1 MKKLPFEALKAT
13 NILRTLCIILVVSDF
28 AHSLHY
34 NYAVAISSEAY
45 SQPDWKN
52 LADSLVRKHDKNG
65 TVKLFTWSSSVND
78 IKDELSRFK
87 PDYIGYIARPAV
99 ECNASFIVS
108 ISRLSRQLDSD
119 PYGDAVWGIITGY
132 EASDALRAISESLNV
147 KTVLAAS
154 ANLSYEPPIRRFY
167 QAIGMT
173 CDSYTKTDYL
183 FPESE
188 GKVYSEDKRP
198 ENEQDRIKLVSKWL
212 NAESMNLEISGK
224 GLISGPVDCIITGGH
239 GNVNL
244 WQCHYPEAGTE
255 GYMRSSGGKLFG
267 APYSGGSISITA
279 PTPKIYW
286 CASNCLMGNPN
297 NKDNVVYAAFGS
309 GHAVQMF
316 GFVNNASSGDEFM
329 AWGVYDRITKSAG
342 TYTLPHGFFL
352 SNNNALFEINNPS
365 GQLNVRLVEQ
375 YMDSTVFYGD
385 PAGDVR
391 FYDLGDSVKAFKS
404 DITFDND
411 NSGKAFKSDI
421 TFDNDNSGKAS
432 FTYTFTMV
440 AHDLE
445 FGAGY
450 CYQFRP
456 VSLLP
461 VRIDP
466 SSVEIT
472 KNQGHKAL
480 ITDNLLIWEILSQG
494 QKLAKGNTKT
504 LQWTAKI
511 IDAKTVKCNKTHS
524 PLPMRKPSKLVVSA
538 KKSEFLIN
546 IKDIPKG
553 SFDLQITDLNGKL
566 CFQGKF
572 NSAGIHEQSFSTG
585 SLNNGSGIRIIQL
598 VQRGLRLKVTSVL

>member
-1 MKKLPFEALKAT
+1 MKKLPFGAQKAIP
-13 NILRTLCIILVVSDF
+13 ILRVLCIILIGSDF
-28 AHSLHY
+28 AHSRHY

-52 LADSLVRKHDKNG
+52 VADSLVRKHEKSG
-65 TVKLFTWSSSVND
+65 TARLFTWSSSVND
-78 IKDELSRFK
+78 IKDELSGFK
-87 PDYIGYIARPAV
+87 PDYIGYIARPV
-99 ECNASFIVS
+99 SECNAAFIVAV
-108 ISRLSRQLDSD
+108 SRLSRQLDSD

-132 EASDALRAISESLNV
+132 EATDALRAISESLTV

-167 QAIGMT
+167 QALGMT

-183 FPESE
+183 FPDSE
-188 GKVYSEDKRP
+188 GKVYSENNRP

-212 NAESMNLEISGK
+212 NTESMNLEIPGK
-224 GLISGPVDCIITGGH
+224 GSITGPVDCIITGGH

-244 WQCHYPEAGTE
+244 WQCHYPDAGTE

-267 APYSGGSISITA
+267 SPYSGGSIAITA

-297 NKDNVVYAAFGS
+297 SKDNVVYAAFGT

-329 AWGVYDRITKSAG
+329 AWGVYDRVTKSAG
-342 TYTLPHGFFL
+342 TYTLSQGFFL

-365 GQLNVRLVEQ
+365 GQINTRLVEQ
-375 YMDSTVFYGD
+375 FMDSTVFYGD
-385 PAGDVR
+385 PAGDVK
-391 FYDLGDSVKAFKS
+391 FYDPGDSAKAFKS
-404 DITFDND
+404 DITFEQD
-411 NSGKAFKSDI
+411 NSG
-421 TFDNDNSGKAS
+421 NAS

-445 FGAGY
+445 FGVGY

-456 VSLLP
+456 ASLLP

-472 KNQGHKAL
+472 KNEGHKAL
-480 ITDNLLIWEILSQG
+480 ITDNLLIWEVLSQG
-494 QKLAKGNTKT
+494 QKLARGNTKT

-511 IDAKTVKCNKTHS
+511 TDDKTENHIKTYS
-524 PLPMRKPSKLVVSA
+524 TLPLRKLPKLVASV
-538 KKSEFLIN
+538 KKSELLIN
-546 IKDIPKG
+546 IKEIPKG

-566 CFQGKF
+566 CLQRKL
-572 NSAGIHEQSFSTG
+572 NSAGVHEQSFSIG
-585 SLNNGSGIRIIQL
+585 RLNTGSGIRLILL
-598 VQRGLRLKVTSVL
+598 VQGGLRLNVTSVQ

>member
-1 MKKLPFEALKAT
+1 MKKQLIGALSIQFLRVLCL
-13 NILRTLCIILVVSDF
+13 ILIFSDL
-28 AHSLHY
+28 AQSQHY
-34 NYAVAISSEAY
+34 NYAVTISSAAY

-52 LADSLVRKHDKNG
+52 LADSLVRKHEKSG
-65 TVKLFTWSSSVND
+65 TARLFIWSSSVTD
-78 IKDELSRFK
+78 IKDELSGFE
-87 PDYIGYIARPAV
+87 PDYIAYIARPAV
-99 ECNASFIVS
+99 ECNAAFIVS

-132 EASDALRAISESLNV
+132 EASDALRAISEPLTV
-147 KTVLAAS
+147 KTVLASS
-154 ANLSYEPPIRRFY
+154 ANLSYEPPIIRFY
-167 QAIGMT
+167 QAVGMT

-183 FPESE
+183 FPESQ
-188 GKVYSEDKRP
+188 GKIYSENKRP

-212 NAESMNLEISGK
+212 NAESMNLEIPGK
-224 GLISGPVDCIITGGH
+224 GSITGPVDCIITGGH

-267 APYSGGSISITA
+267 SPYSGGSIAISA

-297 NKDNVVYAAFGS
+297 SKDNVVYAAFGS

-329 AWGVYDRITKSAG
+329 AWGVYDRVTKSAG
-342 TYTLPHGFFL
+342 TYTLPQGFFL

-365 GQLNVRLVEQ
+365 GQINTRLVEQ
-375 YMDSTVFYGD
+375 FMDSTVFYGD
-385 PAGDVR
+385 PAGDVK
-391 FYDLGDSVKAFKS
+391 FYDPGDAAKAFKS
-404 DITFDND
+404 DITFKREDSDN
-411 NSGKAFKSDI
+411 
-421 TFDNDNSGKAS
+421 AS
-432 FTYTFTMV
+432 FTFTFTMI

-445 FGAGY
+445 FGLGY

-456 VSLLP
+456 ASLLP

-472 KNQGHKAL
+472 KNDGHKAL

-494 QKLAKGNTKT
+494 QKLAKGKTVT

-511 IDAKTVKCNKTHS
+511 TDDKTGNRIKTHS
-524 PLPMRKPSKLVVSA
+524 SLASEKSPKLRVSPRM
-538 KKSEFLIN
+538 SELLIN
-546 IKDIPKG
+546 IKDVPKG
-553 SFDLQITDLNGKL
+553 SFDLLIADLNGKL
-566 CFQGKF
+566 CFHGKF
-572 NSAGIHEQSFSTG
+572 NSAGIHKQSFSTG
-585 SLNNGSGIRIIQL
+585 RLNIGSGVRLIQL
-598 VQRGLRLKVTSVL
+598 VQGNLRLSVTSVQ